1 MRTKNKSFIEDT
13 FILFIFGIII
23 YVIYSFFFSSDEKI
37 DTEENKTI
45 IETKIETKIEATIDK
60 ELIDEIKRDEVL
72 LEEVDKSIN
81 EVQKEDLPKEEN
93 IINTENE
100 TLIEEKL
107 DPKEVE
113 IPVAELDDEKAS
125 VELLYKDIREKIST
139 NIAKDFEKSQFKNSE
154 FINIRLTI
162 LKSGKYEQL
171 TFMDGNNE
179 YFDLIQTS
187 ITEIFPVKID
197 DSIKDSF
204 PRYFRMKIEF

>member
-23 YVIYSFFFSSDEKI
+23 YVIYSFFFPSDEKVG
-37 DTEENKTI
+37 TEENKTI
-45 IETKIETKIEATIDK
+45 VETKSKTIINKD
-60 ELIDEIKRDEVL
+60 LVIDEIKKEEVL

-81 EVQKEDLPKEEN
+81 EAQKEDIPTSGN

-100 TLIEEKL
+100 TLIEEKI
-107 DPKEVE
+107 DSKEAETQLV
-113 IPVAELDDEKAS
+113 ELDNEKGNI
-125 VELLYKDIREKIST
+125 ELFNKDIREKIST
-139 NIAKDFEKSQFKNSE
+139 NIEKTFEKNLFKNGE

-179 YFDLIQTS
+179 YFDLIKTS